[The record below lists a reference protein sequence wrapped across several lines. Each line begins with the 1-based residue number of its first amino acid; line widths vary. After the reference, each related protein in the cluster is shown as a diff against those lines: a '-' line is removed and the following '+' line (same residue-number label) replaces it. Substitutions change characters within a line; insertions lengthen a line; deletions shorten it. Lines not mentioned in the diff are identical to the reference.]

1 MSETQTSLEIGISNS
16 ISYKTHPS
24 VIVNILDVFYRNTEK
39 PFILGILLGHIY
51 PDYVNIT
58 NAVFVPSGMTAS
70 GEIAIDNELLNRLL
84 EYNGK
89 IFNESRVGWFIT
101 KNTIDSEVAIIHK
114 HLLPN
119 LKSQTNNWAGPLILQ
134 VEPSLTN
141 DKINLH
147 GFVSQPNKMFRESFA
162 LFQPVKINVELFNE
176 SLATGQLLYG
186 NLETKRTYNEAVENS
201 YDTFQKTLKNSLGN
215 MKDLLKNLEEMDEES
230 LNKYPELIKDIKSLL
245 CSRFSAVNYNNK
257 EEIDRFVEDNQHLR
271 YLTDIGHIQLI
282 ISEKLSNK
290 VELTD

>member
-1 MSETQTSLEIGISNS
+1 
-16 ISYKTHPS
+16 
-24 VIVNILDVFYRNTEK
+24 
-39 PFILGILLGHIY
+39 
-51 PDYVNIT
+51 
-58 NAVFVPSGMTAS
+58 
-70 GEIAIDNELLNRLL
+70 
-84 EYNGK
+84 
-89 IFNESRVGWFIT
+89 
-101 KNTIDSEVAIIHK
+101 
-114 HLLPN
+114 
-119 LKSQTNNWAGPLILQ
+119 
-134 VEPSLTN
+134 
-141 DKINLH
+141 
-147 GFVSQPNKMFRESFA
+147 MFRESFA